1 MDGPIPI
8 STLGH
13 KGAEMAVPRIA
24 SVPEPAVYTV
34 LRVHQF
40 WQRTTQTFLATRL
53 RPRANLFKVPGNY
66 FILPYMSAP
75 KM

>member
-24 SVPEPAVYTV
+24 VYTV
-34 LRVHQF
+34 LRVHQL